1 MLQEDGGEAVMVVVG
16 FGDEVGG
23 LFDIVLGI
31 GHSDA
36 DGSRLEHGN
45 IVGFVPGRQSAGKRD
60 IYQGTQLLYGGTFAG
75 GAWENFKV
83 LVIGV

>member
-36 DGSRLEHGN
+36 DGSSLEHGN
-45 IVGFVPGRQSAGKRD
+45 IVGFVPGCH
-60 IYQGTQLLYGGTFAG
+60 
-75 GAWENFKV
+75 
-83 LVIGV
+83 GVGERNM